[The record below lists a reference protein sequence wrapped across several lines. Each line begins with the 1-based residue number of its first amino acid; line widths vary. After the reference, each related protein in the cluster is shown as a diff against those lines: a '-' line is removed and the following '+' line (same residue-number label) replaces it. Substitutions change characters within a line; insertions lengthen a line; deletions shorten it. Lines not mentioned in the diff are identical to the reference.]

1 MVGPR
6 SHEKTTMLQFGSASL
21 SAPTR
26 KDEWARNLG
35 LSHRAVEKVEA
46 SVRKPG
52 VKLRIGKSTPNFRA
66 DPTDPTQL
74 MRVLDGKEERGVF
87 VDGVFQVSG

>member
-1 MVGPR
+1 
-6 SHEKTTMLQFGSASL
+6 
-21 SAPTR
+21 
-26 KDEWARNLG
+26 
-35 LSHRAVEKVEA
+35 VEKVEA